1 MADISLDDLLKAK
14 EREFNA
20 QTQTQIQTVEP
31 SKEIAKVTQQTE
43 IISPEDRKRIDEI
56 KNAIDLTDSQAS
68 VQYGV
73 NAQRNIAEFSDTI
86 LNNIRS
92 KDSGY
97 VGELLS
103 NLVVKVKGFEVD
115 GSSNGSFIKKIP
127 ILGSLVGKAQNMMA
141 EYDKL
146 SVQVDK
152 IQGELDKAR
161 MVMLKDIVM
170 FDTMYDKNVEY
181 FKELQLYI
189 RAGEEKIQE
198 LQTHTIPRLRQEA
211 ANSQNQMA
219 VQLVS
224 DFENAVSRFE
234 KKVHDLK
241 LSKTIAIQT
250 APQIRLIQNNDKVL
264 VDKVQSAIFNTI
276 PLWKSQ
282 IVIALG
288 LSRQQKVL
296 QMQREITNT
305 TNELLRRNAEM
316 LKQSTLE
323 TARET
328 ERGIVDIETV
338 KKVNDD
344 LISTIE
350 ETIKIQQEGRQKRK
364 AAEAELVQ
372 IEDRLKQTLLAQPI
386 IFINFLFSVIFN
398 PFLMDI

>member
-1 MADISLDDLLKAK
+1 MADISLDDLIKAK
-14 EREFNA
+14 
-20 QTQTQIQTVEP
+20 TQTMDNNADAQNWQVMTK
-31 SKEIAKVTQQTE
+31 KEEIEQVTKQTE
-43 IISPEDRKRIDEI
+43 LISPEDRKRIDEI
-56 KNAIDLTDSQAS
+56 KENIDLTNSQTS
-68 VQYGV
+68 VQYGI
-73 NAQRNIAEFSDTI
+73 NAQRNIAEFSDSI

-92 KDSGY
+92 KDSGH
-97 VGELLS
+97 VGDLLS
-103 NLVVKVKGFEVD
+103 NLVVKVKGFDVD
-115 GSSNGSFIKKIP
+115 SKNSGGFIKKIP
-127 ILGSLVGKAQNMMA
+127 ILGSLVGSAKSMMA

-146 SVQVDK
+146 SVQIDK
-152 IQGELDKAR
+152 IQGELD
-161 MVMLKDIVM
+161 
-170 FDTMYDKNVEY
+170 MYQRNLEY

-189 RAGEEKIQE
+189 KAGEEKILE
-198 LQTHTIPRLRQEA
+198 LQQHTIPKLRMEA
-211 ANSQNQMA
+211 VNSQNQMA
-219 VQLVS
+219 VQVVS

-264 VDKVQSAIFNTI
+264 VDKVQSAIYNTI

-296 QMQREITNT
+296 QMQREVTDT

-316 LKQSTLE
+316 LKQNTIE

-338 KKVNDD
+338 KKVNED

-350 ETIKIQQEGRQKRK
+350 ETIKIQKDGRERRK
-364 AAEAELVQ
+364 LAEAELVQ
-372 IEDRLKQTLLAQPI
+372 IEDKLKQTLLAHR
-386 IFINFLFSVIFN
+386 
-398 PFLMDI
+398 

>member
-115 GSSNGSFIKKIP
+115 GSDSGSFIKKIP

-152 IQGELDKAR
+152 IQAELDKAR

-198 LQTHTIPRLRQEA
+198 LQTQTIPRLRQEA

-372 IEDRLKQTLLAQPI
+372 IEDRLKQTLLAHR
-386 IFINFLFSVIFN
+386 
-398 PFLMDI
+398 

>member
-43 IISPEDRKRIDEI
+43 LISPEDRKRIDEI

-115 GSSNGSFIKKIP
+115 GSNNGSFIKKIP

-152 IQGELDKAR
+152 IQAELDKAR

-198 LQTHTIPRLRQEA
+198 LQTQTIPRLRQEA
-211 ANSQNQMA
+211 ASSQNQMA

-372 IEDRLKQTLLAQPI
+372 IEDRLKQTLLAHR
-386 IFINFLFSVIFN
+386 
-398 PFLMDI
+398 

>member
-43 IISPEDRKRIDEI
+43 LISPEDRKRIDEI

-115 GSSNGSFIKKIP
+115 GSNNGSFIKKIP

-198 LQTHTIPRLRQEA
+198 LQTQTIPRLRQEA
-211 ANSQNQMA
+211 ASSQNQMA

-372 IEDRLKQTLLAQPI
+372 IEDRLKQTLLAHR
-386 IFINFLFSVIFN
+386 
-398 PFLMDI
+398 

>member
-103 NLVVKVKGFEVD
+103 NLVVKVKGFEID
-115 GSSNGSFIKKIP
+115 GSDSGSFIKKIP

-152 IQGELDKAR
+152 IQAELDKAR

-198 LQTHTIPRLRQEA
+198 LQTQTIPRLRQEA

-372 IEDRLKQTLLAQPI
+372 IEDRLKQTLLAHR
-386 IFINFLFSVIFN
+386 
-398 PFLMDI
+398 

>member
-14 EREFNA
+14 EREFNT

-43 IISPEDRKRIDEI
+43 IISLEDRKRIDEI

-152 IQGELDKAR
+152 IQAELDKAR

-198 LQTHTIPRLRQEA
+198 LQTQTIPRLRQEA
-211 ANSQNQMA
+211 ASSQNQMA

-372 IEDRLKQTLLAQPI
+372 IEDRLKQTLLAHR
-386 IFINFLFSVIFN
+386 
-398 PFLMDI
+398 

>member
-1 MADISLDDLLKAK
+1 MADINLDDLLKAK
-14 EREFNA
+14 EREFN
-20 QTQTQIQTVEP
+20 TQTAQIQPVEP
-31 SKEIAKVTQQTE
+31 QTEIAKVTQQTE
-43 IISPEDRKRIDEI
+43 IISPEDRRRIDEI
-56 KNAIDLTDSQAS
+56 KNAIDLTNSQAS

-97 VGELLS
+97 VGDLLS

-115 GSSNGSFIKKIP
+115 SNDKGSFIKKIP
-127 ILGSLVGKAQNMMA
+127 IIGSIVSSAKNMMA

-152 IQGELDKAR
+152 IQAELDKAR
-161 MVMLKDIVM
+161 MLMLKDIVM

-189 RAGEEKIQE
+189 KAGEEKIVE
-198 LQTHTIPRLRQEA
+198 LQTQTIPKLRMQA

-364 AAEAELVQ
+364 AAEAQLVQ
-372 IEDRLKQTLLAQPI
+372 IEDRLKQTLLAHR
-386 IFINFLFSVIFN
+386 
-398 PFLMDI
+398 

>member
-1 MADISLDDLLKAK
+1 MADISLDDLIKAK
-14 EREFNA
+14 
-20 QTQTQIQTVEP
+20 TQTMDNNADAQNWQVMTK
-31 SKEIAKVTQQTE
+31 KEEIEQVTKQTE
-43 IISPEDRKRIDEI
+43 SISPEDRKRIDEI
-56 KNAIDLTDSQAS
+56 KENIDLTNSQTS
-68 VQYGV
+68 VQYGI
-73 NAQRNIAEFSDTI
+73 NAQRNIAEFSDSI

-92 KDSGY
+92 KDSGH
-97 VGELLS
+97 VGDLLS
-103 NLVVKVKGFEVD
+103 NLVVKVKGFDVD
-115 GSSNGSFIKKIP
+115 SKNSGGFIKKIP
-127 ILGSLVGKAQNMMA
+127 ILGSLVGSAKSMMA

-146 SVQVDK
+146 SVQIDK

-161 MVMLKDIVM
+161 MSMMKDIVM
-170 FDTMYDKNVEY
+170 FDTMYQRNLEY

-189 RAGEEKIQE
+189 KAGEEKILE
-198 LQTHTIPRLRQEA
+198 LQQHTIPKLRMEA
-211 ANSQNQMA
+211 VNSQNQMA
-219 VQLVS
+219 VQVVS

-264 VDKVQSAIFNTI
+264 VD
-276 PLWKSQ
+276 

-296 QMQREITNT
+296 QMQREVTDT

-316 LKQSTLE
+316 LKQNTIE

-338 KKVNDD
+338 KKVNED

-350 ETIKIQQEGRQKRK
+350 ETIKIQKDGRERRK
-364 AAEAELVQ
+364 LAEAELVQ
-372 IEDRLKQTLLAQPI
+372 IEDKLKQTLLAHR
-386 IFINFLFSVIFN
+386 
-398 PFLMDI
+398 

>member
-43 IISPEDRKRIDEI
+43 LISPKDRKRIDEI

-152 IQGELDKAR
+152 IQAELDKAC

-198 LQTHTIPRLRQEA
+198 LQTQTIPRLRQEA
-211 ANSQNQMA
+211 ASSQNQMA

-372 IEDRLKQTLLAQPI
+372 IEDRLKQTLLAHR
-386 IFINFLFSVIFN
+386 
-398 PFLMDI
+398 

>member
-1 MADISLDDLLKAK
+1 MADINLDDLLKAK
-14 EREFNA
+14 EREFNTHTA
-20 QTQTQIQTVEP
+20 QIQPVEP
-31 SKEIAKVTQQTE
+31 QTEIAKVTQQTE
-43 IISPEDRKRIDEI
+43 MISPEDRRRIDEI
-56 KNAIDLTDSQAS
+56 KNTIDLTNSQAS

-97 VGELLS
+97 VGDLLS
-103 NLVVKVKGFEVD
+103 NLVVKVKGFEVN
-115 GSSNGSFIKKIP
+115 SNDKGSFIKKIP
-127 ILGSLVGKAQNMMA
+127 IIGSIVSSAKNMMA

-152 IQGELDKAR
+152 IQAELDKAR
-161 MVMLKDIVM
+161 MLMLKDIVM

-189 RAGEEKIQE
+189 KAGEEKIVE
-198 LQTHTIPRLRQEA
+198 LQTQTIPKLRMQA

-364 AAEAELVQ
+364 AAEAQLIQ
-372 IEDRLKQTLLAQPI
+372 IEDRLKQTLLAHR
-386 IFINFLFSVIFN
+386 
-398 PFLMDI
+398 

>member
-14 EREFNA
+14 EREFNT
-20 QTQTQIQTVEP
+20 QTQTQIQPVEP
-31 SKEIAKVTQQTE
+31 SREIAKVTQQTE
-43 IISPEDRKRIDEI
+43 IISPEDRKRINEI
-56 KNAIDLTDSQAS
+56 KNSIDLTDSQSS

-97 VGELLS
+97 VGDLLS

-115 GSSNGSFIKKIP
+115 GKDSGSFIKKIP
-127 ILGSLVGKAQNMMA
+127 IIGSLVGKAQNMMA

-152 IQGELDKAR
+152 IQAELDKAR
-161 MVMLKDIVM
+161 MMMLKDIVM

-189 RAGEEKIQE
+189 KAGEEKILE
-198 LQTHTIPRLRQEA
+198 LQTQTIPRLRQEA
-211 ANSQNQMA
+211 AASQNQMA

-250 APQIRLIQNNDKVL
+250 APQIRLIQNNDKIL

-296 QMQREITNT
+296 QMQREITDT

-364 AAEAELVQ
+364 AAEAELIQ
-372 IEDRLKQTLLAQPI
+372 IEDRLKQTLLAHR
-386 IFINFLFSVIFN
+386 
-398 PFLMDI
+398 

>member
-1 MADISLDDLLKAK
+1 MADINLDDLLKAK
-14 EREFNA
+14 EREFN
-20 QTQTQIQTVEP
+20 TQTAQIQPVEP
-31 SKEIAKVTQQTE
+31 QTEIAKVTQQTE
-43 IISPEDRKRIDEI
+43 MISPEDRRRIDEI
-56 KNAIDLTDSQAS
+56 KNAIDLTNSQAS

-97 VGELLS
+97 VGDLLS

-115 GSSNGSFIKKIP
+115 SNDKGSFIKKIP
-127 ILGSLVGKAQNMMA
+127 IIGSIVSSAKNMMA

-152 IQGELDKAR
+152 IQAELDKAR
-161 MVMLKDIVM
+161 MLMLKDIVM

-189 RAGEEKIQE
+189 KAGEEKIVE
-198 LQTHTIPRLRQEA
+198 LQTQTIPKLRMQA

-364 AAEAELVQ
+364 AAEAQLVQ
-372 IEDRLKQTLLAQPI
+372 IEDRLKQTLLAHR
-386 IFINFLFSVIFN
+386 
-398 PFLMDI
+398 

>member
-1 MADISLDDLLKAK
+1 MADINLDDLLKAK
-14 EREFNA
+14 EREFN
-20 QTQTQIQTVEP
+20 TQTAQIQPVEP
-31 SKEIAKVTQQTE
+31 QTEIAKVTQQTE
-43 IISPEDRKRIDEI
+43 MISPEDRRRIDEI
-56 KNAIDLTDSQAS
+56 KNAIDLTNSQAS
-68 VQYGV
+68 MQYGV

-97 VGELLS
+97 VGDLLS

-115 GSSNGSFIKKIP
+115 SNDKGSFIKKIP
-127 ILGSLVGKAQNMMA
+127 IIGSIVSSAKNMMA

-152 IQGELDKAR
+152 IQAELDKAR
-161 MVMLKDIVM
+161 MLMLKDIVM

-189 RAGEEKIQE
+189 KAGEEKIVE
-198 LQTHTIPRLRQEA
+198 LQTQTIPKLRMQA

-364 AAEAELVQ
+364 AAEAQLVQ
-372 IEDRLKQTLLAQPI
+372 IEDRLKQTLLAHR
-386 IFINFLFSVIFN
+386 
-398 PFLMDI
+398 

>member
-20 QTQTQIQTVEP
+20 QRQTQIQTVEP

-115 GSSNGSFIKKIP
+115 GSNNGSFIKKIP
-127 ILGSLVGKAQNMMA
+127 ILSSLVGKAQNMMA

-198 LQTHTIPRLRQEA
+198 LQTQTIPRLRQEA

-372 IEDRLKQTLLAQPI
+372 IEDRLKQTLLAHR
-386 IFINFLFSVIFN
+386 
-398 PFLMDI
+398 